1 MKERYDLSCN
11 IAQSLNIIGDRW
23 TLLILHELLVG
34 RETFSEIKHHLKG
47 ISSKLLSD
55 RLKYLEEAGLL
66 ESTLYSAHPPR
77 YRYRLTDSGR
87 DLENVFH
94 ALLLWGRQQLKK
106 CYKKLVHPKCGN
118 EVRIVCYCDHCQ
130 EIAEHTAAVE
140 VEPSTVR

>member
-87 DLENVFH
+87 A
-94 ALLLWGRQQLKK
+94 ALQ
-106 CYKKLVHPKCGN
+106 
-118 EVRIVCYCDHCQ
+118 
-130 EIAEHTAAVE
+130 AELSRMRAVAGTGLRRLAL
-140 VEPSTVR
+140 S